1 MTAGPV
7 PSRPESRRPQPDRP
21 ERTDEEWAAIFRED
35 LASSQAAERRL
46 LWMELIALGVV
57 AALVVLHFVWH

>member
-1 MTAGPV
+1 VTPGPGAG
-7 PSRPESRRPQPDRP
+7 RP

-35 LASSQAAERRL
+35 LASSRAAERRL
-46 LWMELIALGVV
+46 IWMELIALGVV

>member
-1 MTAGPV
+1 MTAGGV
-7 PSRPESRRPQPDRP
+7 PGRS
-21 ERTDEEWAAIFRED
+21 ERTDEEWEAIFRDD
-35 LASSQAAERRL
+35 LASSRAAERRL

>member
-7 PSRPESRRPQPDRP
+7 SGRPPSSRP
-21 ERTDEEWAAIFRED
+21 ERTDEEWEAIFRDD
-35 LASSQAAERRL
+35 LASSRAAERHL

>member
-1 MTAGPV
+1 VTTPPEPDHPERQPG
-7 PSRPESRRPQPDRP
+7 RPA
-21 ERTDEEWAAIFRED
+21 RTDEEWEAIFRDD
-35 LASSQAAERRL
+35 LATSRAAERRL